1 MDGIGVLD
9 TKIRLA
15 DRYS

>member
-1 MDGIGVLD
+1 MDSVLD